1 MSVVLNKSTIGWS
14 SNLTQVENQVK
25 GLIAAAEA
33 NIERL
38 GAQIRELET
47 LRQKERTVLATLRR
61 MITPIGKLPT
71 ELLVE
76 IFKLAVQTPLLR
88 DPPDANRLYDGEYR
102 EALRKVLCLA
112 HVSPYWR
119 HIIHN
124 TPQLWAEGVLDFRCN
139 REPKDPYLV
148 ELKAMLNR
156 SAPHKISVSLH
167 TGNRYLENVV
177 PSVFTATVA
186 RWRTLECRLQIFPSF
201 EQLPSENFASLE
213 RLHLSGLWSQTA
225 PITVFL
231 SSPLTHFTLRCE
243 AGTVKLFQLPWG
255 QLTHIEILDES
266 MSGCRSVLLQGHNLI
281 SATLHTS
288 LKWDSDLASAH
299 SPVVVLPFLETL
311 NFTVWNCKT
320 VPVDGLEVLFMP
332 LSLPALKTL
341 NIEFYAEEEES
352 WPTKV
357 FFDFL
362 DRAHKL
368 ERIKFTYSSIYAED
382 LVSLLQHTPAL
393 KTFEL
398 LGCWLCMQDD
408 IFFTA
413 LRYDE
418 ADLTPLVPK
427 LESLNF
433 ENVGEIRE
441 GPFEQAI
448 CSRWWQD
455 DGRVL
460 ADGSLPRVSRL
471 KDIQI
476 APSDMEEDMLS
487 AGLKVRMQ
495 KLVEQGLNLDLTVGF
510 LSN

>member
-1 MSVVLNKSTIGWS
+1 CVHCN
-14 SNLTQVENQVK
+14 
-25 GLIAAAEA
+25 
-33 NIERL
+33 
-38 GAQIRELET
+38 
-47 LRQKERTVLATLRR
+47 
-61 MITPIGKLPT
+61 
-71 ELLVE
+71 
-76 IFKLAVQTPLLR
+76 
-88 DPPDANRLYDGEYR
+88 
-102 EALRKVLCLA
+102 
-112 HVSPYWR
+112 
-119 HIIHN
+119 
-124 TPQLWAEGVLDFRCN
+124 RCN
-139 REPKDPYLV
+139 WWK
-148 ELKAMLNR
+148 
-156 SAPHKISVSLH
+156 
-167 TGNRYLENVV
+167 
-177 PSVFTATVA
+177 
-186 RWRTLECRLQIFPSF
+186 TLECRLQTLPSF

-213 RLHLSGLWSQTA
+213 RLHLPGLWSQTA

-255 QLTHIEILDES
+255 RLTHIEILDES
-266 MSGCRSVLLQGHNLI
+266 MSGCRSVLLQSHNLI

-311 NFTVWNCKT
+311 NFTVWNCIT

-352 WPTKV
+352 WPTEV

-362 DRAHKL
+362 DRAPKL

-398 LGCWLCMQDD
+398 LGCWRCMQDD
-408 IFFTA
+408 VFFTA

-418 ADLTPLVPK
+418 ADLT
-427 LESLNF
+427 
-433 ENVGEIRE
+433 ENVGEIRD

-448 CSRWWQD
+448 YSRWWPD

-471 KDIQI
+471 NDIQI
-476 APSDMEEDMLS
+476 VPSDMEEDMLS
-487 AGLKVRMQ
+487 AELKVRMQ
-495 KLVEQGLNLDLTVGF
+495 KLVDQGLNLDLTVGF